1 MRHKSHTMQ
10 IDYDNEEI
18 EAFILYGISES
29 KIYRKFK
36 SNKALMRDLDRV
48 MRILQ
53 TVDSCKDL
61 EKGYKA
67 LNYEPLKYGLQGHSS
82 VRIGFNSKYR
92 LLFTENESRIR
103 ICLIEISE
111 HYGDK

>member
-1 MRHKSHTMQ
+1 LHRKSDTKEV
-10 IDYDNEEI
+10 DYENEEI

-29 KIYRKFK
+29 KTYRKFK
-36 SNKALMRDLDRV
+36 SNRTLIKDLDRV
-48 MRILQ
+48 MRILH

-61 EKGYKA
+61 ETGYKA
-67 LNYEPLKYGLQGHSS
+67 LNYEPLKYGLQGYSS
-82 VRIGFNSKYR
+82 VRIGFNTKYR
-92 LLFTENESRIR
+92 LLFKENESRIR